1 MMKMGVLMKQG
12 MRFLLIFLFSLGVG
26 ACATTGSNQE
36 NDKSPA
42 AKGGEILGGVFAG
55 IAKVGHAIG
64 NAITD
69 VLDEA
74 ERHMLASATK
84 EATTAK
90 ANKRVAWSSRSK
102 KTGKVT
108 KGYVVPG
115 EVYTKA
121 DGQTCREIKQ
131 VVEKDGENLVE
142 TKLACKTA
150 KGWETSAI

>member
-1 MMKMGVLMKQG
+1 MWGVSMEKG
-12 MRFLLIFLFSLGVG
+12 MRVFLIFLVSLGIS
-26 ACATTGSNQE
+26 ACTTTGSNHG

-55 IAKVGHAIG
+55 IAKAGHAIG
-64 NAITD
+64 NAITE

-84 EATTAK
+84 QATTSK
-90 ANKRVAWSSRSK
+90 ANQRVAWSSRSK

-108 KGYVVPG
+108 KGYVIPG
-115 EVYTKA
+115 EVYTRP

-131 VVEKDGENLVE
+131 VVEKDGKNLVE

-150 KGWETSAI
+150 QGWETSAI